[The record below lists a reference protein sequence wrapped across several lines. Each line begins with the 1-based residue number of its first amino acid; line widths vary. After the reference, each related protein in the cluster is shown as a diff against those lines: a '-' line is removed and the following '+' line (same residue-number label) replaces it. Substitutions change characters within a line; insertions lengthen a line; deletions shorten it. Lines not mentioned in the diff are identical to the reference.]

1 MALYNNQEVEPKKHI
16 MMKVFGSIFALLS
29 CASVAGFIIYLREVE
44 FPSRMLEPFMGPGTI
59 IRPSSVPLVWGQ
71 PTGVQYK
78 VLAQSLGIFSSL
90 GLATY
95 FWLFKSSRSK
105 WYSKIGKF
113 LLGLLLYSF
122 YASATKFNYFD
133 IWEWVCPVLFL
144 IVWFIIIRRK
154 GTLPP
159 SLPNDSTPVTSSN
172 NTESSELT
180 SREQP
185 AISHDE
191 DLLRYAPPSI
201 SDEVVNDD
209 VQNTSDLQEATDS
222 KIVKIEEPMD
232 AAVVEPVSDDT
243 PKTQPDS
250 AESMGRYC
258 KYCGK
263 PIEEDSRFCRYC
275 GGDLQKES
283 SFKTVDRL
291 SFLRQLKIC
300 ITKGLISTIFMI
312 KRFLSKAVAQTKCF
326 SGQAVSGKKSKFEKY
341 VVCIL
346 LIIYAGCIMIC
357 LYHRKLYDYRGYL
370 CEIIISIIISTVL
383 FILYAVISI
392 RCNKK
397 WKLIFSRLNFV
408 LLIISAVFECF
419 SLHSM
424 YSRNDYEEAM
434 ILSSNDRTKIL
445 DYIKCKFDNTIE
457 VDNVRQMDEW
467 LHCVIV
473 DEAEN
478 GDSFSQGVLGEYYF
492 SMSRRYETEREENID
507 RAFYWWT
514 KAAENNDARG
524 LYRIGNCYAKLIS
537 IPIIE
542 KDLAKAYQYWNQA
555 AQLGWGMA
563 YVRIGDLFGTWKYFD
578 GINIRI
584 TKGDSICEIKG
595 VDFSE
600 NNYGERQIKEVINLP
615 DNYKHDVEYARSCWK
630 KAVELGGIAKRE
642 AKVRLEKVY
651 PEEIKSE

>member
-275 GGDLQKES
+275 GGDLRPKEKNS
-283 SFKTVDRL
+283 LLKRILTRMSACFAGFIGFIHHIHVPKVSIDNSRKNKVTRIFKRMGIIL
-291 SFLRQLKIC
+291 
-300 ITKGLISTIFMI
+300 
-312 KRFLSKAVAQTKCF
+312 
-326 SGQAVSGKKSKFEKY
+326 VS
-341 VVCIL
+341 L
-346 LIIYAGCIMIC
+346 L
-357 LYHRKLYDYRGYL
+357 
-370 CEIIISIIISTVL
+370 
-383 FILYAVISI
+383 VISA
-392 RCNKK
+392 
-397 WKLIFSRLNFV
+397 
-408 LLIISAVFECF
+408 IIWG
-419 SLHSM
+419 
-424 YSRNDYEEAM
+424 
-434 ILSSNDRTKIL
+434 
-445 DYIKCKFDNTIE
+445 
-457 VDNVRQMDEW
+457 VD
-467 LHCVIV
+467 
-473 DEAEN
+473 
-478 GDSFSQGVLGEYYF
+478 YYF
-492 SMSRRYETEREENID
+492 SDVVPRQ
-507 RAFYWWT
+507 
-514 KAAENNDARG
+514 KAKKILNEQTVILN
-524 LYRIGNCYAKLIS
+524 S
-537 IPIIE
+537 
-542 KDLAKAYQYWNQA
+542 
-555 AQLGWGMA
+555 
-563 YVRIGDLFGTWKYFD
+563 
-578 GINIRI
+578 
-584 TKGDSICEIKG
+584 TKGEALFKECARIIVDHDIPQAGKRFEDKENLSTLTAIAWVAIKQDRSSCDRRAYEDQ
-595 VDFSE
+595 VVRT
-600 NNYGERQIKEVINLP
+600 NYG
-615 DNYKHDVEYARSCWK
+615 D
-630 KAVELGGIAKRE
+630 
-642 AKVRLEKVY
+642 
-651 PEEIKSE
+651 